1 MPGRESGNED
11 VANLG
16 ADGGSPLDGL
26 ELLEERLIAQPKC
39 LVIETNTLFNQIGFQ
54 RVPVVAGV
62 RGQWF
67 RIGAE
72 LPLLGASARPSGM
85 LYSRILNRNL
95 QAKAEPFPVN
105 LSPPHAGHGGE
116 VSLDFLSLPQLERL
130 RSLEV
135 GLKELKHRGV
145 RLLFVNYPAGQMAA
159 REQNLM
165 LTAVRHLSLET
176 GSDFLDLADQID
188 RAELT
193 FTDSVHLGPESAAR
207 ILKTLQLASGSSE

>member
-1 MPGRESGNED
+1 M
-11 VANLG
+11 
-16 ADGGSPLDGL
+16 
-26 ELLEERLIAQPKC
+26 
-39 LVIETNTLFNQIGFQ
+39 
-54 RVPVVAGV
+54 
-62 RGQWF
+62 
-67 RIGAE
+67 
-72 LPLLGASARPSGM
+72 
-85 LYSRILNRNL
+85 
-95 QAKAEPFPVN
+95 
-105 LSPPHAGHGGE
+105 
-116 VSLDFLSLPQLERL
+116 SLDFLSLPQLERL